1 MSLVYASGS
10 WPAAAVRGTVPSRP
24 DRAMQQLRGHGE
36 GIDGVDE
43 QGMQWSLK
51 RNCSLSPRQLLTVYG
66 ALCVLTIGIGL
77 GFLSLGVPAVLP
89 FAGVE
94 LLALGVAFWVYGRHA
109 TDREEITLDHGEL
122 RVAHHCGRRVDE
134 ARFRVEWLH
143 IEPARPDACL
153 VVLTGQGRR
162 MSVGRYLRP
171 ELRAALAHELRVA
184 LRHERART
192 AHQDLQLEQSP

>member
-1 MSLVYASGS
+1 
-10 WPAAAVRGTVPSRP
+10 
-24 DRAMQQLRGHGE
+24 LR
-36 GIDGVDE
+36 I
-43 QGMQWSLK
+43 
-51 RNCSLSPRQLLTVYG
+51 
-66 ALCVLTIGIGL
+66 
-77 GFLSLGVPAVLP
+77 
-89 FAGVE
+89 
-94 LLALGVAFWVYGRHA
+94 
-109 TDREEITLDHGEL
+109 
-122 RVAHHCGRRVDE
+122 AHHCGRRVDE

-162 MSVGRYLRP
+162 MGVGRYLRP